1 MNASAW
7 LTVVGIVVA
16 LAVPVIGGI
25 IRRLLS
31 RVDIAEATVAAQ
43 RITID
48 TLQRQNDRLEITAQ
62 IQDRFFAAF
71 PRAPDPGPSTSQSQ
85 RGTT

>member
-16 LAVPVIGGI
+16 LAVPVVGGI
-25 IRRLLS
+25 IRRILS
-31 RVDIAEATVAAQ
+31 RLDVAEALVASKQ
-43 RITID
+43 GTID
-48 TLQRQNDRLEITAQ
+48 TLQRQVDRLEITAQ
-62 IQDRFFAAF
+62 IQDRFFSSL
-71 PRAPDPGPSTSQSQ
+71 PRTPDPGPTPKSH